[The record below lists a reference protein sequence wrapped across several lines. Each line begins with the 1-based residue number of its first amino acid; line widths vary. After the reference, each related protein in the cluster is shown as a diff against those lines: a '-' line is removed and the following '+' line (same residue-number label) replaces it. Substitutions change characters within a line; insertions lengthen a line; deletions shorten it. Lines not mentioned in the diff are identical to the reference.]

1 MSFKE
6 KIGRNSVGGTDEIG
20 GIVLFFSIALS
31 IGTAI
36 AMTEGLSGHW
46 LVLLSMSMVSMG
58 FIGLIWAIRWGCA
71 KLMQTTISLK
81 LRQSDHRRHATAM
94 GGSAGIQVSSS

>member
-1 MSFKE
+1 MSLKE
-6 KIGRNSVGGTDEIG
+6 KIGRDSVGGTDEIG
-20 GIVLFFSIALS
+20 GIVLFFSIGLS

-46 LVLLSMSMVSMG
+46 LVLLSVSVVSTG

-71 KLMQTTISLK
+71 KLVQTITLK
-81 LRQSDHRRHATAM
+81 LRQSDHHRRATGM
-94 GGSAGIQVSSS
+94 EGGAGIQVSSS